1 LFKEGTKEIV
11 NPFGLTT
18 LSKSRIESI
27 DLLKGL
33 VMIIMALDHTRDF
46 FHSSAYFFNPTDPAL
61 STLPIFFTRFVTHF
75 CAPIFSVLAGMS
87 AYLAGKRKTKSELSG
102 FLIKRGLWLMFLEL
116 TIVAFGWTFDPMFRM
131 NGFAVIWVLGVSMIF
146 LAGLIHLPRPLIL
159 IFSCLIIFG
168 HNFLDGIHFPNNF
181 LWSVIHEAAV
191 FRFSE
196 HLIFYVDYPILPW
209 VAVMSLGYW
218 LGRFYDKD
226 FLDSKRQKFFNTIG
240 VSAIVFF
247 FVLRWSNL
255 YGDLNI
261 WTTYDIGSKTLMSFL
276 NISKYPPSL
285 LYLLIT
291 LGVMF
296 IFLANTERLKGS
308 IVNFFTVFGRVP
320 FFYYIIHIYLIHFL
334 AMVFAELSGFGW
346 QFMVLEDWIAE
357 MTRLRGYGFS
367 LWVVYVIWI
376 SVIAMLYPLCKWYD
390 RYKINHKEKWWL
402 SYL

>member
-1 LFKEGTKEIV
+1 
-11 NPFGLTT
+11 
-18 LSKSRIESI
+18 
-27 DLLKGL
+27 
-33 VMIIMALDHTRDF
+33 
-46 FHSSAYFFNPTDPAL
+46 
-61 STLPIFFTRFVTHF
+61 
-75 CAPIFSVLAGMS
+75 
-87 AYLAGKRKTKSELSG
+87 
-102 FLIKRGLWLMFLEL
+102 
-116 TIVAFGWTFDPMFRM
+116 
-131 NGFAVIWVLGVSMIF
+131 
-146 LAGLIHLPRPLIL
+146 
-159 IFSCLIIFG
+159 
-168 HNFLDGIHFPNNF
+168 
-181 LWSVIHEAAV
+181 
-191 FRFSE
+191 
-196 HLIFYVDYPILPW
+196 
-209 VAVMSLGYW
+209 MSLGYW
-218 LGRFYDKD
+218 FGRFYDKD
-226 FLDSKRQKFFNTIG
+226 FADLKRQKFFKVIG

-296 IFLANTERLKGS
+296 IFLANTEHLKGS

-367 LWVVYVIWI
+367 LWVVYAIWI